1 MGEDEGEGDKIDYPS
16 SLPSPARG
24 EGIVWLRRHF
34 VSWRNRLDQ
43 NLQKLILDK
52 RGILYFLNAGSQEG
66 WIGKSGHI
74 FDLSYMS
81 QEWIR
86 APGLFL
92 SGKSIGQALT
102 KLA

>member
-52 RGILYFLNAGSQEG
+52 SGAGYFSVD
-66 WIGKSGHI
+66 GH
-74 FDLSYMS
+74 S
-81 QEWIR
+81 
-86 APGLFL
+86 
-92 SGKSIGQALT
+92 SIVIKATLCRESLVVDKPVVLIT
-102 KLA
+102 SSTVAA